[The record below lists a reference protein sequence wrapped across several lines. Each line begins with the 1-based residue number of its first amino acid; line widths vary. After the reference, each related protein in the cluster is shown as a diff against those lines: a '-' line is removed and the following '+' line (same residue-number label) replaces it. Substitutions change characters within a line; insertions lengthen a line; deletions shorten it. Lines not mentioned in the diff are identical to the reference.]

1 MKLENKSTRA
11 YIAYDVVLKAG
22 EILEVDNAKAIELL
36 LKQPDIHKCID
47 EAENK
52 KLAEENKKLKQEL
65 AKNAKKAEEN
75 KKK

>member
-22 EILEVDNAKAIELL
+22 EILEVNNAKAIELL
-36 LKQPDIHKCID
+36 LKQPDVYKCIY
-47 EAENK
+47 EAETQ
-52 KLAEENKKLKQEL
+52 KLAEENKKMKQEL

>member
-11 YIAYDVVLKAG
+11 YIAYDVVIKAG

-36 LKQPDIHKCID
+36 LKQPDVHKCID
-47 EAENK
+47 EAETK

>member
-36 LKQPDIHKCID
+36 LKQPDVHKCID
-47 EAENK
+47 EAETK

-65 AKNAKKAEEN
+65 AKNAKKVEEN